1 MNEHTLSQAS
11 RTQGGAFLR
20 RHGLRRRWGA
30 LALLL
35 VIIGGAAWN
44 WNGILAL
51 GIAPLILAILPCL
64 AMCALGLCMHKLTGK
79 TCTAG
84 QQTTNSTET
93 QTEEASLLSASTVE
107 PSTKK
112 PRCGQ

>member
-11 RTQGGAFLR
+11 RTQRGVFLLR
-20 RHGLRRRWGA
+20 NGLRRRWGA

-51 GIAPLILAILPCL
+51 GIAPFILTILPCL

-84 QQTTNSTET
+84 QQTTSNTEA
-93 QTEEASLLSASTVE
+93 QTREASLLSAPSVE
-107 PSTKK
+107 TSSKEPQ
-112 PRCGQ
+112 RNQ